1 MVIGLDRILVRLTP
15 VGLESSAAADLI
27 RKHLPHLPHLKLPPA
42 YTVCERSE
50 GLLTWY
56 TSL

>member
-15 VGLESSAAADLI
+15 VGLASSVAADLM

-42 YTVCERSE
+42 YM
-50 GLLTWY
+50 
-56 TSL
+56 